1 MNLAP
6 VKTAAERESLDPYAA
21 GRLIHRARRS
31 AKLRVLPR
39 LPAGFRSETVQ

>member
-6 VKTAAERESLDPYAA
+6 VKAAAERESLDPDAA

-31 AKLRVLPR
+31 AKLRLAT
-39 LPAGFRSETVQ
+39 LETTECP

>member
-6 VKTAAERESLDPYAA
+6 VKAAAERESLDPDAA

-31 AKLRVLPR
+31 AKPSVPMRVA
-39 LPAGFRSETVQ
+39 AGTAE

>member
-6 VKTAAERESLDPYAA
+6 IKAARERESLDADAA

-31 AKLRVLPR
+31 AKLCLAPQDTTG
-39 LPAGFRSETVQ
+39 AAA